1 MHIAPCVA
9 DHVQLR
15 LVGGNTENEG
25 RVEICMNN
33 QWGTVCEDSWG
44 STDAIVVC
52 RQLGYFAQGE
62 KYVPLLTITVVIAL
76 YAHLKPT
83 DAVAFGT
90 RQFGGGA
97 GPIYLDN
104 VACSGSESNLL
115 DCPRSSFV
123 SCHSSRRGAGV
134 RCQGIELM
142 IILT

>member
-1 MHIAPCVA
+1 M
-9 DHVQLR
+9 
-15 LVGGNTENEG
+15 
-25 RVEICMNN
+25 
-33 QWGTVCEDSWG
+33 
-44 STDAIVVC
+44 AISAKSKC
-52 RQLGYFAQGE
+52 TPRIG
-62 KYVPLLTITVVIAL
+62 LL
-76 YAHLKPT
+76 YS

-104 VACSGSESNLL
+104 VACSGSESTLL

>member
-1 MHIAPCVA
+1 MA

-52 RQLGYFAQGE
+52 RQLGYFAQGK

-76 YAHLKPT
+76 YAHLTPT

-90 RQFGGGA
+90 RQFGTGV

-115 DCPRSSFV
+115 DCSRSSFV
-123 SCHSSRRGAGV
+123 SCPSSRRGAGV

-142 IILT
+142 IILQ